1 MTACCRMSEY
11 CGLPRGKVIWGLA
24 ELIGTLLGPERT
36 RILCLSVIGL
46 LPRMNHL
53 MMFRSAFAVAWKDLI
68 VL

>member
-1 MTACCRMSEY
+1 MLAGMTACCRMSEY

-36 RILCLSVIGL
+36 RILCLSVIGY

-53 MMFRSAFAVAWKDLI
+53 TLELRPAFALE
-68 VL
+68 